1 MGIDKMSEQG
11 VYLGNPNLK
20 RANVSQEWTKKE
32 VEEYSKCMKDPL
44 YFIQTYIRIVSL
56 DEGLVPFK
64 MYDFQKEMVG
74 TFHSNRFTIC
84 KLPRQSGKSTTIIA
98 YLLHYVLF
106 NASVNVAILA
116 NKAATARDLLGRLQ
130 LAYEHLPKWLQQ
142 GVMSWN
148 KGSLE
153 LENGSKIL
161 ASSTSASAVRGGSYN
176 IIFLDEFAYVPSNV
190 AEQFFSS
197 VYPTISSGKTTKVM
211 IVSTPHGMNMFYKL
225 WNDAENQRNSYIPIE
240 VHWSEIPGRDENWKA
255 ETIKNTSEQQFNT
268 EFECEFLGSIDTLI
282 AARKLRVLSYIP
294 PIQSN
299 AGLDVFEKPQKDH
312 TYVLTADVSRG
323 TSNDYSAFLV
333 FDVTQMPYRVVAK
346 FRDNEIK
353 PLLFPAKIYDLARAY
368 NQAFVLIEVNDIGE
382 QVASSMQFDLEYD
395 NLIMASMRGRAGQ
408 VLGGGFS
415 GGRAQLGVRTT
426 KAVKRIGCSNLKQMI
441 EDDKLIIQDLQII
454 NELSTFIVKG
464 QSFEAD
470 SGCTDDLVACLFMF
484 AWATDQTYFKEL
496 TDMDIRKTM
505 MAEQQDMLEQDMAP
519 FGFVVNGLEDEN
531 IGQMVDEY
539 GTRWSPIVRTH
550 DTDW

>member
-1 MGIDKMSEQG
+1 MSDS

-20 RANVSQEWTKKE
+20 KANVQQEWTKKE
-32 VEEYSKCMKDPL
+32 VEEYARCMKDPI
-44 YFIQTYIRIVSL
+44 YFIQNYIKIVNI
-56 DEGLVPFK
+56 DEGLVPFEL
-64 MYDFQKEMVG
+64 YDFQKEMVG
-74 TFHSNRFTIC
+74 TFHNNRFTIC

-106 NASVNVAILA
+106 NATVNVAILA

-176 IIFLDEFAYVPSNV
+176 IIFLDEFAYVPANV

-211 IVSTPHGMNMFYKL
+211 MVSTPHGMNMFYKL
-225 WNDAENQRNSYIPIE
+225 WVDAEEQRNEYIPIE
-240 VHWSEIPGRDENWKA
+240 VHWSEVPGRDEEWKA
-255 ETIKNTSEQQFNT
+255 QTIKNTSEAQFNT
-268 EFECEFLGSIDTLI
+268 EFNCEFLGSIDTLI
-282 AARKLRVLSYIP
+282 TPTKLRTLAYRA
-294 PIQSN
+294 PISSN
-299 AGLDVFEKPQKDH
+299 AGLDVHENPLEGH
-312 TYVLTADVSRG
+312 TYFLSADVSRG
-323 TSNDYSAFLV
+323 TSNDYSAFTV
-333 FDVTQMPYRVVAK
+333 IDVTEMPYKIVAK
-346 FRDNEIK
+346 YRDNEIK
-353 PLLFPAKIYDLARAY
+353 PLIFPSKIYDVARAY
-368 NQAFVLIEVNDIGE
+368 NQAYVLIEVNDIGE
-382 QVASSMQFDLEYD
+382 QVANTLQFDLEYD
-395 NLIMASMRGRAGQ
+395 NLCMASMRGRAGQ

-415 GGRAQLGVRTT
+415 GGKAQLGVRTT
-426 KAVKRIGCSNLKQMI
+426 KAVKKIGCSNLKQMV
-441 EDDKLIIQDLQII
+441 EDNKLIVEDYEVIT
-454 NELSTFIVKG
+454 ELSTFIVKG

-470 SGCTDDLVACLFMF
+470 EGCTDDLVACLFTF

-496 TDMDIRKTM
+496 TNVDMRKTM
-505 MAEQQDMLEQDMAP
+505 MAEQADALEQDMAP

-531 IGQMVDEY
+531 IGEVVDEY
-539 GTRWSPIVRTH
+539 GTRWNPVVR
-550 DTDW
+550 DYGSNW

>member
-1 MGIDKMSEQG
+1 MSEN

-20 RANVSQEWTKKE
+20 RANVQQEWTKEE
-32 VEEYSKCMKDPL
+32 VEEYARCMKDPI
-44 YFIQTYIRIVSL
+44 YFIQNYIKIVNI

-74 TFHSNRFTIC
+74 TFHNNRFTIC

-106 NASVNVAILA
+106 NATVNVAILA

-197 VYPTISSGKTTKVM
+197 VYPTISSGKTSKVM

-225 WNDAENQRNSYIPIE
+225 WVDAEEQRNEYVPIE
-240 VHWSEIPGRDENWKA
+240 VHWSEVPGRDEAWK
-255 ETIKNTSEQQFNT
+255 EQTIKNTSESQFNT

-282 AARKLRVLSYIP
+282 SARKLRTLAFREP
-294 PIQSN
+294 KQRN
-299 AGLDVFEKPQKDH
+299 AGLDVYKPPEEGR
-312 TYVLTADVSRG
+312 TYFISVDVARG
-323 TSNDYSAFLV
+323 TSRDYSAFIV
-333 FDVTQMPYRVVAK
+333 FDISEMPYTIAAK
-346 FRDNEIK
+346 YRDNEIK
-353 PLLFPAKIYDLARAY
+353 PLVFPQKIYDVARVY

-382 QVASSMQFDLEYD
+382 GVANTMQFDLEYD
-395 NLIMASMRGRAGQ
+395 NLVMASMRGRAGQ
-408 VLGGGFS
+408 ILGGGFS
-415 GGRAQLGVRTT
+415 GGKAQLGVRTT
-426 KAVKRIGCSNLKQMI
+426 KAVKTVGCSNLKQLI
-441 EDDKLIIQDLQII
+441 EDDKLIIEDYDFV
-454 NELSTFIVKG
+454 NELSTYIVKG
-464 QSFEAD
+464 QSWEAD
-470 SGCTDDLVACLFMF
+470 EGCTDDLVACGFLF
-484 AWATDQTYFKEL
+484 AWASDQTYFKEL
-496 TDMDIRKTM
+496 TDLDIRMRMIKENQE
-505 MAEQQDMLEQDMAP
+505 ALEQDMAP
-519 FGFVVNGLEDEN
+519 FGFVVTGLEDEN
-531 IGQMVDEY
+531 IGEVIDEY
-539 GTRWSPIVRTH
+539 GTRWNPIVR
-550 DTDW
+550 DYGSNW

>member
-1 MGIDKMSEQG
+1 MET
-11 VYLGNPNLK
+11 YLGNPNLK
-20 RANVSQEWTKKE
+20 KANVTQEWTQEE
-32 VEEYSKCMKDPL
+32 VAEYTKCMKDPL
-44 YFIQTYIRIVSL
+44 YFIQSYIKIVSL

-64 MYDFQKEMVG
+64 LYDFQKEMIG
-74 TFHSNRFTIC
+74 TFHNNRFTIC
-84 KLPRQSGKSTTIIA
+84 KLPRQSGKSTTIIS
-98 YLLHYVLF
+98 YLLHFVLF
-106 NASVNVAILA
+106 NSSVNVAILA

-130 LAYEHLPKWLQQ
+130 LAYENLPKWLQQ
-142 GVMSWN
+142 GVMTWN

-197 VYPTISSGKTTKVM
+197 VYPTISSGKKTKVM

-225 WNDAENQRNSYIPIE
+225 WTDAENQRNTYIPIE
-240 VHWSEIPGRDENWKA
+240 VHWSEIPGRDEEWKE
-255 ETIKNTSEQQFNT
+255 ETIKNTSVSQFNT

-282 AARKLRVLSYIP
+282 SSQKLKIMAYIN

-299 AGLDVFEKPQKDH
+299 AGLDVYEKPQAGH

-323 TSNDYSAFLV
+323 TKNDYSAFIV
-333 FDVTQMPYRVVAK
+333 FDVSQMPYRIVAK
-346 FRDNEIK
+346 YRDNEIK
-353 PLLFPAKIYDLARAY
+353 PLLFPTKIHDIARAY

-382 QVASSMQFDLEYD
+382 QVASTMQFDLEYD

-408 VLGGGFS
+408 ILGGGFS

-426 KAVKRIGCSNLKQMI
+426 KAVKRIGCSNLKQLI
-441 EDDKLIIQDLQII
+441 EDNKLIIEDLDII
-454 NELSTFIVKG
+454 SELSTFIVKG

-470 SGCTDDLVACLFMF
+470 EGCTDDLVACLFIF
-484 AWATDQTYFKEL
+484 AWTSDQTYFKEL
-496 TDMDIRKTM
+496 TDMDVRQTM
-505 MAEQQDMLEQDMAP
+505 MREQQDALEQDMAP
-519 FGFVVNGLEDEN
+519 FGFVVTGLEDEN
-531 IGQMVDEY
+531 IGEVVDEY
-539 GTRWSPIVRTH
+539 GTRWNPVVR
-550 DTDW
+550 DYGSNW

>member
-1 MGIDKMSEQG
+1 
-11 VYLGNPNLK
+11 
-20 RANVSQEWTKKE
+20 
-32 VEEYSKCMKDPL
+32 
-44 YFIQTYIRIVSL
+44 
-56 DEGLVPFK
+56 
-64 MYDFQKEMVG
+64 
-74 TFHSNRFTIC
+74 
-84 KLPRQSGKSTTIIA
+84 
-98 YLLHYVLF
+98 
-106 NASVNVAILA
+106 
-116 NKAATARDLLGRLQ
+116 
-130 LAYEHLPKWLQQ
+130 
-142 GVMSWN
+142 MSWN

-225 WNDAENQRNSYIPIE
+225 WNDAENQRNSYVPIE

-299 AGLDVFEKPQKDH
+299 AGLDVFEKPLKDH

-470 SGCTDDLVACLFMF
+470 SGCTDDLVACLFIF
-484 AWATDQTYFKEL
+484 AWAVDQQYFKEL
-496 TDMDIRKTM
+496 TDNDIRERM
-505 MAEQQDMLEQDMAP
+505 YAEQKDQLEQDMAP
-519 FGFVVNGLEDEN
+519 FGFVINGLEDDN
-531 IGQMVDEY
+531 IGTAVDEY
-539 GTRWSPIVRTH
+539 GTRWSPIVRQY

>member
-1 MGIDKMSEQG
+1 MET
-11 VYLGNPNLK
+11 YLGNPNLK
-20 RANVSQEWTKKE
+20 RANITQEWTKE
-32 VEEYSKCMKDPL
+32 EIEEYAKCMRDPQ
-44 YFIQTYIRIVSL
+44 YFIQHYIKIVSL
-56 DEGLVPFK
+56 DEGLIPFHL
-64 MYDFQKEMVG
+64 YDFQKEMIG
-74 TFHSNRFTIC
+74 TFHNNRFSIC

-106 NASVNVAILA
+106 NPTVNVAILA

-161 ASSTSASAVRGGSYN
+161 ASATSSSAVRGGSYN
-176 IIFLDEFAYVPSNV
+176 IIYLDEFAYVPSNV

-225 WNDAENQRNSYIPIE
+225 WVDAEEGRNSYVPIE
-240 VHWSEIPGRDENWKA
+240 VHWSEVPGRDEKWKE
-255 ETIKNTSEQQFNT
+255 ETIKNTSESQFNT
-268 EFECEFLGSIDTLI
+268 EFECEFLGSIDTLVTP
-282 AARKLRVLSYIP
+282 AKLKTLTYRT

-299 AGLDVFEKPQKDH
+299 AGLDVYIKPVDKH
-312 TYVLTADVSRG
+312 TYMLTADVSRG
-323 TSNDYSAFLV
+323 TKNDYSAFAVIDITEL
-333 FDVTQMPYRVVAK
+333 PYKIVAK

-353 PLLFPAKIYDLARAY
+353 PLLFPSKIYDVALAY
-368 NQAFVLIEVNDIGE
+368 NKAFVMVEVNDIGE
-382 QVASSMQFDLEYD
+382 QVANTLQFDLEYD

-408 VLGGGFS
+408 ILGGGFS

-426 KAVKRIGCSNLKQMI
+426 KAVKRIGCSNLKQLV
-441 EDDKLIIQDLQII
+441 EDNKLIVEDYDCI

-470 SGCTDDLVACLFMF
+470 EGCNDDLVACLFMF

-496 TDMDIRKTM
+496 VDVDVRQTM
-505 MAEQQDMLEQDMAP
+505 MREQQDMLEQDMAP
-519 FGFVVNGLEDEN
+519 FGFVITGLEDDN
-531 IGQMVDEY
+531 IGEVIDEY
-539 GTRWSPIVRTH
+539 GTRWNPVVR
-550 DTDW
+550 DYGSNW

>member
-1 MGIDKMSEQG
+1 MLQNGNN
-11 VYLGNPNLK
+11 YLGNPNLK
-20 RANVSQEWTKKE
+20 RANVSVEWT
-32 VEEYSKCMKDPL
+32 EEQIDEYTRCMKDPL
-44 YFIQTYIRIVSL
+44 YFIENYIRIVSL

-74 TFHSNRFTIC
+74 TFHKNRFTIC

-106 NASVNVAILA
+106 NGNVNVAILA

-225 WNDAENQRNSYIPIE
+225 WTDAENERNTYVPIE
-240 VHWSEIPGRDENWKA
+240 VHWSEVPGRDEEWKK
-255 ETIKNTSEQQFNT
+255 ETIKNTSQSQFNT

-282 AARKLRVLSYIP
+282 APYKLRTLAYLDPETSHK
-294 PIQSN
+294 
-299 AGLDVFEKPQKDH
+299 GLDVYESPQKGR
-312 TYVLTADVSRG
+312 TYLLTADVSRG
-323 TSNDYSAFLV
+323 TSNDYSAFVV
-333 FDVTQMPYRVVAK
+333 FDVSEVPYRIVAK
-346 FRDNEIK
+346 YRDNEIK
-353 PLLFPAKIYDLARAY
+353 PLIFPSKIYDVAKAY
-368 NQAFVLIEVNDIGE
+368 NQAFVLVEVNDIGE
-382 QVASSMQFDLEYD
+382 QVANALQYDMEYD

-415 GGRAQLGVRTT
+415 GGKAQMGVRTT
-426 KAVKRIGCSNLKQMI
+426 KAVKKIGCSNLKQLV
-441 EDDKLIIQDLQII
+441 EDNKLIVQDYDCI

-464 QSFEAD
+464 SSFEAD
-470 SGCTDDLVACLFMF
+470 DGCTDDLVACMFIF
-484 AWATDQTYFKEL
+484 AWTTDQQYFKEL
-496 TDMDIRKTM
+496 TDHNIRQQM
-505 MAEQQDMLEQDMAP
+505 YREQQDQLEQDMAP
-519 FGFVVNGLEDEN
+519 FGFVVNGLEEEN
-531 IGQMVDEY
+531 TGGMTDEY
-539 GTRWSPIVRTH
+539 GTRWAPVVRTY
-550 DTDW
+550 DSNW

>member
-1 MGIDKMSEQG
+1 MNEPT
-11 VYLGNPNLK
+11 YLGNPNLK
-20 RANVSQEWTKKE
+20 RANVQQEWTKKE
-32 VEEYSKCMKDPL
+32 LLEYKKCMDDPL
-44 YFIQTYIRIVSL
+44 YFIQTYVKIVSL

-64 MYDFQKEMVG
+64 MYNFQKEMVG
-74 TFHSNRFTIC
+74 TFHNNRFTIC
-84 KLPRQSGKSTTIIA
+84 KLPRQSGKSTTMIS
-98 YLLHYVLF
+98 YLLHYALF
-106 NASVNVAILA
+106 NPSVNIAILA

-197 VYPTISSGKTTKVM
+197 VYPTISSGKSTKVI

-225 WNDAENQRNSYIPIE
+225 WTDAEEERNGYIPIE
-240 VHWSEIPGRDENWKA
+240 VHWSEVPGRNEKWKK
-255 ETIKNTSEQQFNT
+255 ETIANTSEQQFNT

-282 AARKLRVLSYIP
+282 NPQKLRTLAYKT

-299 AGLDVFEKPQKDH
+299 AGLDVYENPQEGS

-323 TSNDYSAFLV
+323 TKNDYSAFIV
-333 FDVTQMPYRVVAK
+333 FDVTTVPYRIVAK

-353 PLLFPAKIYDLARAY
+353 PLIFPSKIYDVARAY
-368 NQAFVLIEVNDIGE
+368 NQAFVLVEVNDIGE
-382 QVASSMQFDLEYD
+382 QVANALQYDLEYD

-408 VLGGGFS
+408 ILGGGFS

-426 KAVKRIGCSNLKQMI
+426 KAVKKIGCSNLKQLI
-441 EDDKLIIQDLQII
+441 EDNKLIIEDFDTI

-464 QSFEAD
+464 SSFEAD
-470 SGCTDDLVACLFMF
+470 DGCNDDMVACLFIF
-484 AWATDQTYFKEL
+484 GWTTDQTYFKEL
-496 TDMDIRKTM
+496 TDNDIRHQMYK
-505 MAEQQDMLEQDMAP
+505 EQQDQLEQDMAP

-531 IGQMVDEY
+531 IGQVVDEY
-539 GTRWSPIVRTH
+539 GTRWSPVVRKY
-550 DTDW
+550 DSNW

>member
-1 MGIDKMSEQG
+1 MMQNGNN
-11 VYLGNPNLK
+11 YLGNPNLK
-20 RANVSQEWTKKE
+20 RANVPVEWTEKQI
-32 VEEYSKCMKDPL
+32 EEYTQCMKDPL
-44 YFIQTYIRIVSL
+44 YFIENYIRIVSL

-64 MYDFQKEMVG
+64 LYDFQKEMVG
-74 TFHSNRFTIC
+74 TFHKNRFTIC

-106 NASVNVAILA
+106 NTNVNVAILA

-130 LAYEHLPKWLQQ
+130 LAYEHLPNWLQQ
-142 GVMSWN
+142 GVMTWN

-225 WNDAENQRNSYIPIE
+225 WTDAENERNTYIPIE
-240 VHWSEIPGRDENWKA
+240 VHWSEVPGRDEEWKK
-255 ETIKNTSEQQFNT
+255 ETIKNTSQSQFNT

-282 AARKLRVLSYIP
+282 APYKLRTLAYLDPEKSHR
-294 PIQSN
+294 
-299 AGLDVFEKPQKDH
+299 GLDVYKQPEKDH
-312 TYVLTADVSRG
+312 TYLMTADVSRG
-323 TSNDYSAFLV
+323 TSNDYSAFVV
-333 FDVTQMPYRVVAK
+333 FDISEIPYRIVAK
-346 FRDNEIK
+346 YRDNEIK
-353 PLLFPAKIYDLARAY
+353 PLIFPNKIYDIAKAY
-368 NQAFVLIEVNDIGE
+368 NQAFVLVEVNDIGE
-382 QVASSMQFDLEYD
+382 QVANALQYDMEYD

-415 GGRAQLGVRTT
+415 GGKAQLGVRTT
-426 KAVKRIGCSNLKQMI
+426 KAVKKIGCSNLKQLV
-441 EDDKLIIQDLQII
+441 EDNKIIVEDYDCI

-464 QSFEAD
+464 SSFEAD
-470 SGCTDDLVACLFMF
+470 DGCTDDLVACMFIF
-484 AWATDQTYFKEL
+484 AWVTDQQYFKEL
-496 TDMDIRKTM
+496 TDHNIRQQMYK
-505 MAEQQDMLEQDMAP
+505 EQQNQLEQDMAP
-519 FGFVVNGLEDEN
+519 FGFVINGLEDEN
-531 IGQMVDEY
+531 VGDMTDEY
-539 GTRWSPIVRTH
+539 GTRWAPIVRTY
-550 DTDW
+550 DSDW

>member
-1 MGIDKMSEQG
+1 MND
-11 VYLGNPNLK
+11 VTYLGNPNLK
-20 RANVSQEWTKKE
+20 KANVAQNWTKE
-32 VEEYSKCMKDPL
+32 ELVEYQKCMDDPQ
-44 YFIQTYIRIVSL
+44 YFIQNYVKIVSL

-74 TFHSNRFTIC
+74 TFHNNRFTIC
-84 KLPRQSGKSTTIIA
+84 KLPRQSGKSTVMVS
-98 YLLHYVLF
+98 YLLHYALF
-106 NASVNVAILA
+106 NPSVNIAILA
-116 NKAATARDLLGRLQ
+116 NKAATARDLLSRLQ

-225 WNDAENQRNSYIPIE
+225 WVDAEEGRNTYIPIE
-240 VHWSEIPGRDENWKA
+240 VHWSEVPGRDEKWKE
-255 ETIKNTSEQQFNT
+255 ETIKNTSEAQFNT

-282 AARKLRVLSYIP
+282 APSKLRTLAYRTP
-294 PIQSN
+294 NTSN
-299 AGLDVFEKPQKDH
+299 AGLDLYIPPEKDR
-312 TYVLTADVSRG
+312 TYMITADVSRG
-323 TSNDYSAFLV
+323 TKNDYSAFIV
-333 FDVTQMPYRVVAK
+333 MDISEIPYKICAK

-353 PLLFPAKIYDLARAY
+353 PMLFPNKIYELARAY

-382 QVASSMQFDLEYD
+382 QVANAMQFDMEYD
-395 NLIMASMRGRAGQ
+395 NLVMASMRGRSGQ

-415 GGRAQLGVRTT
+415 GGKAQLGIRTT
-426 KAVKRIGCSNLKQMI
+426 KATKKIGCSNLKQLV
-441 EDDKLIIQDLQII
+441 EDNKLIIEDYDII
-454 NELSTFIVKG
+454 SELSTFIVKG

-470 SGCTDDLVACLFMF
+470 DGCTDDLVACLFIF
-484 AWATDQTYFKEL
+484 AWATDQAYFKEL
-496 TDMDIRKTM
+496 TDLDVRMTM
-505 MAEQQDMLEQDMAP
+505 QRENADALEQDMAP
-519 FGFVVNGLEDEN
+519 FGFIINGLEDEN
-531 IGQMVDEY
+531 IGTMVDEY
-539 GTRWSPIVRTH
+539 GTRWSPMVRTY

>member
-1 MGIDKMSEQG
+1 MET
-11 VYLGNPNLK
+11 YLGNPNLK
-20 RANVSQEWTKKE
+20 KANVQQEWTKEE
-32 VEEYSKCMKDPL
+32 VEEYTKCMKDPI

-74 TFHSNRFTIC
+74 TFHKNRFTIC

-106 NASVNVAILA
+106 NPSVSVAILA

-176 IIFLDEFAYVPSNV
+176 IIFLDEFAYVPANV

-225 WNDAENQRNSYIPIE
+225 WVDAEEGRNSYQPIE
-240 VHWSEIPGRDENWKA
+240 VHWSEIPGRDEEWKA
-255 ETIKNTSEQQFNT
+255 ETIKNTSESQFNT

-282 AARKLRVLSYIP
+282 TSSKLKTLTYRQPL
-294 PIQSN
+294 QSN
-299 AGLDVFEKPQKDH
+299 AGLDIHVKPEKDH
-312 TYVLTADVSRG
+312 TYMLTADVSRG
-323 TSNDYSAFLV
+323 TSNDYSAFIV
-333 FDVTQMPYRVVAK
+333 FDVTTLPYRMVAK
-346 FRDNEIK
+346 FRDNEVK
-353 PLLFPAKIYDLARAY
+353 PLIFPSKIYDVARAY
-368 NQAFVLIEVNDIGE
+368 NQAFVMVEVNDIGE
-382 QVASSMQFDLEYD
+382 QVASSLQFDLEYD
-395 NLIMASMRGRAGQ
+395 NLVMASMRGRAGQ
-408 VLGGGFS
+408 ILGGGFS
-415 GGRAQLGVRTT
+415 GGKAQLGVRTT
-426 KAVKRIGCSNLKQMI
+426 KAVKKIGCSNLKQLI
-441 EDDKLIIQDLQII
+441 EDNKLIVEDYDCI

-464 QSFEAD
+464 SSFQAD
-470 SGCTDDLVACLFMF
+470 DGCTDDLVACMFLFS
-484 AWATDQTYFKEL
+484 WATDQIYFKEL
-496 TDMDIRKTM
+496 TDNDVRKTM
-505 MAEQQDMLEQDMAP
+505 ILEQQESLEQDMSP
-519 FGFVVNGLEDEN
+519 FGFIVNGLEDDN
-531 IGQMVDEY
+531 IGNMVDEY
-539 GTRWSPIVRTH
+539 GTRWSPVVRDY
-550 DTDW
+550 DTNW

>member
-1 MGIDKMSEQG
+1 MTDS

-20 RANVSQEWTKKE
+20 KANVAQEWTEEEIKE
-32 VEEYSKCMKDPL
+32 YAKCMKDPI
-44 YFIQTYIRIVSL
+44 YFIQEYIRIVSL
-56 DEGLVPFK
+56 DEGLVSFK

-74 TFHSNRFTIC
+74 TFHNNRFTIC

-106 NASVNVAILA
+106 NPTVNVAILA

-176 IIFLDEFAYVPSNV
+176 IIFLDEFAYVPANV

-225 WNDAENQRNSYIPIE
+225 WVDAEEQRNSYIPIE
-240 VHWSEIPGRDENWKA
+240 VHWSEVPGRDDAWKA
-255 ETIKNTSEQQFNT
+255 ETIKNTSESQFNT
-268 EFECEFLGSIDTLI
+268 EFECDFLGSIDTLI
-282 AARKLRVLSYIP
+282 TPAKLKILTYRQ

-299 AGLDVFEKPQKDH
+299 AGLDIHIRPKENH
-312 TYVLTADVSRG
+312 TYMVTADVSRG
-323 TSNDYSAFLV
+323 TSNDYSAFV
-333 FDVTQMPYRVVAK
+333 VIDVTQVPYRIVAK
-346 FRDNEIK
+346 YRDNEVK
-353 PLLFPAKIYDLARAY
+353 PLLFPQKIYDVARAY

-382 QVASSMQFDLEYD
+382 QVANAMQFDLEYD
-395 NLIMASMRGRAGQ
+395 NLVMASMRGRAGQ
-408 VLGGGFS
+408 VMGGGFS

-426 KAVKRIGCSNLKQMI
+426 KAVKKMGCSNLKQLV
-441 EDDKLIIQDLQII
+441 EDNKLIVEDYEVI

-470 SGCTDDLVACLFMF
+470 EGCNDDLVSCLFIF
-484 AWATDQTYFKEL
+484 AWATDQQYFKEL
-496 TDMDIRKTM
+496 TDNDIRQTM
-505 MAEQQDMLEQDMAP
+505 MREQQDALEQDMAP
-519 FGFVVNGLEDEN
+519 FGFGVNGLEDEN
-531 IGQMVDEY
+531 IGEMVDEY
-539 GTRWSPIVRTH
+539 GTKWSPVVRDYGTN
-550 DTDW
+550 W

>member
-1 MGIDKMSEQG
+1 MTDS

-20 RANVSQEWTKKE
+20 KANVAQEWTEEEIKE
-32 VEEYSKCMKDPL
+32 YAKCMKDPI
-44 YFIQTYIRIVSL
+44 YFIQEYIRIVSL
-56 DEGLVPFK
+56 DEGLVSFK

-74 TFHSNRFTIC
+74 TFHNNRFTIC

-106 NASVNVAILA
+106 NPTVNVAILA

-176 IIFLDEFAYVPSNV
+176 IIFLDEFAYVPANV

-225 WNDAENQRNSYIPIE
+225 WVDAEEQRNSYIPIE
-240 VHWSEIPGRDENWKA
+240 VHWSEVPGRDDAWKA
-255 ETIKNTSEQQFNT
+255 ETIKNTSESQFNT

-282 AARKLRVLSYIP
+282 TPAKLKILTYRQ

-299 AGLDVFEKPQKDH
+299 AGLDIHIRPKENH
-312 TYVLTADVSRG
+312 TYMVTADVSRG
-323 TSNDYSAFLV
+323 TSNDYSAFV
-333 FDVTQMPYRVVAK
+333 VIDVTQVPYRIVAK
-346 FRDNEIK
+346 YRDNEVK
-353 PLLFPAKIYDLARAY
+353 PLLFPQKIYDVARAY

-382 QVASSMQFDLEYD
+382 QVANAMQFDLEYD
-395 NLIMASMRGRAGQ
+395 NLVMASMRGRAGQ
-408 VLGGGFS
+408 VMGGGFS
-415 GGRAQLGVRTT
+415 GGRAQVGVRTT
-426 KAVKRIGCSNLKQMI
+426 NAVKQMGCSNLKQLG
-441 EDDKLIIQDLQII
+441 EDIKLIVEDYEVI

-470 SGCTDDLVACLFMF
+470 EGCNDDLVSCLFIF
-484 AWATDQTYFKEL
+484 AWATDQQYFKEL
-496 TDMDIRKTM
+496 TDNDIRQTM
-505 MAEQQDMLEQDMAP
+505 MREQQDALEQDMAP

-531 IGQMVDEY
+531 IGEMVDEY
-539 GTRWSPIVRTH
+539 GTKWSPVVRDYGTN
-550 DTDW
+550 W

>member
-1 MGIDKMSEQG
+1 MTEAT
-11 VYLGNPNLK
+11 YLGNPNLK
-20 RANVSQEWTKKE
+20 KANVQQEWTK
-32 VEEYSKCMKDPL
+32 EELLEYKKCMEDPL
-44 YFIQTYIRIVSL
+44 HFIQTYVKIVSL
-56 DEGLVPFK
+56 DEGLIPFK
-64 MYDFQKEMVG
+64 MYNFQKEMVG
-74 TFHSNRFTIC
+74 TFHNNRFTIC
-84 KLPRQSGKSTTIIA
+84 KLPRQSGKSTTMIS
-98 YLLHYVLF
+98 YLLHYALF
-106 NASVNVAILA
+106 NPSVNIAILA

-225 WNDAENQRNSYIPIE
+225 WTDAEEKRNSYIPIE
-240 VHWSEIPGRDENWKA
+240 VHWSEVPGRDEKWKE
-255 ETIKNTSEQQFNT
+255 ETIKNTSESQFNT

-282 AARKLRVLSYIP
+282 QPSKLKTLAYKT

-299 AGLDVFEKPQKDH
+299 AGLDVYEQPQENH
-312 TYVLTADVSRG
+312 TYFMCADVSRG
-323 TSNDYSAFLV
+323 TSNDYSAYLV
-333 FDVTQMPYRVVAK
+333 FDVTQLPYRIVAK
-346 FRDNEIK
+346 FRDNELK
-353 PLLFPAKIYDLARAY
+353 PLIFPNKIYDVARAY

-382 QVASSMQFDLEYD
+382 QVATAMQYDLEYD
-395 NLIMASMRGRAGQ
+395 NLVMASMRGRAGQ
-408 VLGGGFS
+408 IMGGGFS

-426 KAVKRIGCSNLKQMI
+426 KAVKKIGCSNLKQLVETDKIII
-441 EDDKLIIQDLQII
+441 EDFDCI

-464 QSFEAD
+464 SSFEAD
-470 SGCTDDLVACLFMF
+470 DGCTDDLVACMF
-484 AWATDQTYFKEL
+484 IFSWATDQTYFKEL
-496 TDMDIRKTM
+496 TNNDVREQMYKD
-505 MAEQQDMLEQDMAP
+505 QQDQLEQDMAP
-519 FGFVVNGLEDEN
+519 FGFVINGLEDEN

-539 GTRWSPIVRTH
+539 GTKWSPVVRTYKSN
-550 DTDW
+550 W

>member
-1 MGIDKMSEQG
+1 MET
-11 VYLGNPNLK
+11 YLGNPNLK
-20 RANVSQEWTKKE
+20 KANVTQEWTKEE
-32 VEEYSKCMKDPL
+32 VSEYTKCMKDPQ
-44 YFIQTYIRIVSL
+44 YFIESYIKIVSL
-56 DEGLVPFK
+56 DEGLIPFK
-64 MYDFQKEMVG
+64 LYDFQKDMVG
-74 TFHSNRFTIC
+74 TFHNNRFTIC

-98 YLLHYVLF
+98 YLLHFVLF

-130 LAYEHLPKWLQQ
+130 LAYENLPRWLQQ
-142 GVMSWN
+142 GVMTWN

-225 WNDAENQRNSYIPIE
+225 WTDAENKRNSYIPIE
-240 VHWSEIPGRDENWKA
+240 VHWSEIPGRDEAWKE
-255 ETIKNTSEQQFNT
+255 ETIKNTSASQFNS

-282 AARKLRVLSYIP
+282 SPQKLRTMAYKSPL
-294 PIQSN
+294 QSN
-299 AGLDVFEKPQKDH
+299 AGLDLYDKPKEGH
-312 TYVLTADVSRG
+312 TYLLTADVSRG
-323 TSNDYSAFLV
+323 TKNDYSAFLV
-333 FDVTQMPYRVVAK
+333 FDVSEMPYRIVAK
-346 FRDNEIK
+346 FRDNELK
-353 PLLFPAKIYDLARAY
+353 PLIFPSKIYNIARAY

-382 QVASSMQFDLEYD
+382 QVANAMQFDLEYD
-395 NLIMASMRGRAGQ
+395 NLIMSSMRGRAGQ
-408 VLGGGFS
+408 VLGAGFS

-426 KAVKRIGCSNLKQMI
+426 KSVKKIGCSNLKQLI
-441 EDDKLIIQDLQII
+441 EDDKLIIEDLDII
-454 NELSTFIVKG
+454 SELSTFIVKG

-470 SGCTDDLVACLFMF
+470 DGCTDDLVACLFLF
-484 AWATDQTYFKEL
+484 AWTSDQTYFKEL
-496 TDMDIRKTM
+496 TDMDIRQTM
-505 MAEQQDMLEQDMAP
+505 MKEQQDSLEQDMAP
-519 FGFVVNGLEDEN
+519 FGFVVTGLEDEN

-539 GTRWSPIVRTH
+539 GTRWSPIVR
-550 DTDW
+550 DYSSNW